1 MLVSCFTRDIS
12 DLIST
17 SFALIVVSEKMNQGK
32 GVRVCCLGGCQVSI
46 YAEIVIAIEASWLAG
61 PGRGEKE

>member
-46 YAEIVIAIEASWLAG
+46 YAEIVIEASWLAG
-61 PGRGEKE
+61 PGREEKE